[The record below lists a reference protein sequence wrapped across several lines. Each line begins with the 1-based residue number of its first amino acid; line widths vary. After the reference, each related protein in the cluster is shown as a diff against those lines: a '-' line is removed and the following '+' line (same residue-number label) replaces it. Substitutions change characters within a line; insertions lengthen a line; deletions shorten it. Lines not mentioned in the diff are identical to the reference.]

1 MWLFW
6 KNHEQRKKPRLA
18 GLLFAAHSL
27 GRLTVL
33 LSDYLSPAV
42 ALTAIFHR
50 LTLTVTLSAKS
61 IPDSIMVKLTAA
73 SISNHYCS
81 DSDSDDESSVS
92 LKSFQFDDESSS
104 SSDEEVEEQDDDLMK
119 KYTYNQNNVLVPNES
134 KHTFQTEDPSSSYF
148 EQDDND
154 DSSNSSESSA
164 SIDLDMETPMVPQR
178 SPGTQSTSNDS
189 ASWKFDLKAMEKNN
203 QGKDQDPDVI
213 RDEMKSF
220 DEILSKQ
227 CSADD
232 EISFVSTEERAQMKK
247 DAAAQRE
254 QALAQKH
261 AERKARSMEQVKK
274 RLAKKNAAKQA
285 EKPKEETKTE
295 SKLDMSDDARR
306 QRVHQWYMRCGM
318 VSKKELRKRIIK
330 QKLTGIAPDDV
341 ELLPWNFNDTM
352 VNASK
357 MLRYQLQ

>member
-1 MWLFW
+1 MVIL
-6 KNHEQRKKPRLA
+6 KKPRTTKKA
-18 GLLFAAHSL
+18 PSCRFTVFAAHSL

-33 LSDYLSPAV
+33 LSDLSPAV

-232 EISFVSTEERAQMKK
+232 EISFVSTEEHAQKKK

-261 AERKARSMEQVKK
+261 AELKARMEQVKK

-357 MLRYQLQ
+357 MLRYQIQ